1 MLSQIFDYVRSDERL
16 MARFW
21 QSDISQLREGTP
33 KIAASTG
40 SWDCASKLVIIPV
53 KTSPL
58 PAVAKAA
65 FPVVFLY
72 TFRH

>member
-1 MLSQIFDYVRSDERL
+1 MLSQIFDYVEAMKEICPFL
-16 MARFW
+16 AT
-21 QSDISQLREGTP
+21 IS
-33 KIAASTG
+33 AASPWYAPKTAVIG

-72 TFRH
+72 TFRHR